1 MVKLEDYIT
10 NSSRN
15 IGLGLVSLLGS
26 EWYHSTILSTQFVQ
40 VQNFKCSILLYFST
54 RLTREWEMLILNHE
68 LISVDILPPI
78 LSSLLF
84 SGLQKLKHHYLRSES
99 HGNNNRSC
107 HEWCWVGCFAH
118 KARSLPMGPGS
129 RLGIDDFGTWF
140 ADSSGCENSFISLD
154 TDLHSGW
161 DQPRSYNDGSHCLYS
176 SRSSK
181 RRRQLRGICLH
192 FHEIARAECRCGDW
206 SHGLS
211 KHYGSTPPHVFTAYH
226 DSKQR

>member
-1 MVKLEDYIT
+1 MVKLEACIT

-40 VQNFKCSILLYFST
+40 VQNFKCSILLYFYT

-84 SGLQKLKHHYLRSES
+84 SGLQKLKHHYLRSKS

-107 HEWCWVGCFAH
+107 HEWCWSGVLLTKLGRYRSVLVQGWVLMILGHGLLILLDVNIPSSHWIPIFILVGISHGPTMMGLIVCIQAAAPREDVSYAASVYTFM
-118 KARSLPMGPGS
+118 RSLGRVS
-129 RLGIDDFGTWF
+129 
-140 ADSSGCENSFISLD
+140 
-154 TDLHSGW
+154 
-161 DQPRSYNDGSHCLYS
+161 
-176 SRSSK
+176 
-181 RRRQLRGICLH
+181 
-192 FHEIARAECRCGDW
+192 CGDW

-211 KHYGSTPPHVFTAYH
+211 KHYGSTPSHVFTAYH